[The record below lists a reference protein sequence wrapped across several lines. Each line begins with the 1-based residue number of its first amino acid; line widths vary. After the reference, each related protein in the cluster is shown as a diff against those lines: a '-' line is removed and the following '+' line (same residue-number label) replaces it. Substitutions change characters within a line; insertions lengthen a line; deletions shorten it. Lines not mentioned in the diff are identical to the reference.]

1 METLDAYRKFHES
14 AKLPPMWQG
23 APRLEN
29 TRTLTDPDEVW
40 AQLQDEEPTQGWLQF
55 QSHQQYF
62 IAGLPTPEPDW
73 GCLLAAEAV
82 TSQGHSLVLR
92 HGAGQGWLLTT
103 HSHDE
108 QGNDLYDEVRHRLHS
123 ANGFLVYRRYWSD
136 DAERGFIQQLCL
148 LSAIEIHDDREE

>member
-62 IAGLPTPEPDW
+62 TDGLPKPKPDW

-82 TSQGHSLVLR
+82 TDDGHSLILR
-92 HGAGQGWLLTT
+92 QYSGPGWLLST

-108 QGNDLYDEVRHRLHS
+108 KGDGLYDKIRHRLHG
-123 ANGFLVYRRYWSD
+123 ANGFLVYRRYWRQD
-136 DAERGFIQQLCL
+136 ENRGYLQALACL
-148 LSAIEIHDDREE
+148 IGVMEE

>member
-1 METLDAYRKFHES
+1 METLDAYQKIS
-14 AKLPPMWQG
+14 QKTGLPDMAQG
-23 APRLEN
+23 APKQKSRE
-29 TRTLTDPDEVW
+29 TWTDPDKVW
-40 AQLQDEEPTQGWLQF
+40 AALQKARPTQGWLQF

-62 IAGLPTPEPDW
+62 TGGLPKPKPDW

-82 TSQGHSLVLR
+82 TDDGHSLILR
-92 HGAGQGWLLTT
+92 QYSGPGWLLTT

-108 QGNDLYDEVRHRLHS
+108 KGDGLYDEIRHRLHG